1 MTDGEDLDAVEDQGL
16 ENPGSDEVDVGRDA
30 DEGDDDD
37 ESDDVPDDE
46 GTGDGEADA
55 PAGVDVNPNQNDD
68 DPTAGAS
75 DIGGLAGG
83 ANDT

>member
-1 MTDGEDLDAVEDQGL
+1 MNDR
-16 ENPGSDEVDVGRDA
+16 DERPP
-30 DEGDDDD
+30 
-37 ESDDVPDDE
+37 DVPGGDLNDVDELE

-55 PAGVDVNPNQNDD
+55 PVGFEETINANDP

-83 ANDT
+83 SDDVA